1 MNYRYAVESVLPK
14 NLGQFLQIHLG
25 VVQFGATD
33 DQRTA
38 PQKTAVKV
46 RISERHAIGSHQQ
59 IGFFKVW
66 RIHRNQLK
74 LNRPLPQFRPQSARL
89 RNILGRADRFL
100 PQHHHSRARATG
112 VLDGLLTSSESLVS
126 MRIYEQAKNATV
138 GGKNEIFLLIQP
150 LVMAKSA
157 WDKLTPQQQKAF
169 EEAATISENYFNE
182 EQKKAHADLRKA
194 WEKAGGK
201 VRELSDAEYDAWVA
215 LAKKTAW
222 PKFEAEVKG
231 GKSLVQ
237 VVQESVQKTN

>member
-1 MNYRYAVESVLPK
+1 VGKVPEFSITILPGLIRGFDQAVALKGSAYHKRLQEIAHANGIHIVTWWWTPGGFAAKEREMKGPDSVQGMKMRAADPY
-14 NLGQFLQIHLG
+14 FEAMLQEA
-25 VVQFGATD
+25 GAS
-33 DQRTA
+33 
-38 PQKTAVKV
+38 V
-46 RISERHAIGSHQQ
+46 HAMASTEIY
-59 IGFFKVW
+59 
-66 RIHRNQLK
+66 
-74 LNRPLPQFRPQSARL
+74 SAL
-89 RNILGRADRFL
+89 
-100 PQHHHSRARATG
+100 QTG

-169 EEAATISENYFNE
+169 EEAATISEEYFND

-201 VRELSDAEYDAWVA
+201 VRELTDAEYDAWVT